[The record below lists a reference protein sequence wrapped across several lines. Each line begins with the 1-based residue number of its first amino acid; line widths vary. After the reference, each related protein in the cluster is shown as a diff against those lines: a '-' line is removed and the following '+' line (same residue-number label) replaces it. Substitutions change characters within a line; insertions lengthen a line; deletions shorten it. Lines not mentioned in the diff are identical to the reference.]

1 MDNFLNVSSSKD
13 ITRLFKGPVAH
24 TIFSLDYCDLTNRIL
39 YALVDNERMTMSFL
53 QLPINFL
60 LGKICAVMLRKYEW
74 V

>member
-39 YALVDNERMTMSFL
+39 YALVDNERMTK
-53 QLPINFL
+53 LPINFL